1 MMRRWSFYRLS
12 DGAFTGQCLMSS
24 QDALAGNT
32 PPGCAAL
39 EGNYD
44 HRSQRVDL
52 QTGTVVDDAAL
63 AEENRRSRE
72 QQQRRDHATLSIAE
86 LERRQLRPT
95 RELQIDPTNAEARS
109 RLEAIETQIA
119 GLRTSLEG

>member
-1 MMRRWSFYRLS
+1 MMRHWSFYRLS

-24 QDALAGNT
+24 QDALALNT

-52 QTGTVVDDAAL
+52 QTAAVVDDADL

-72 QQQRRDHATLSIAE
+72 QQQRRDHAALSIAE

-95 RELQIDPTNAEARS
+95 RELQIDPSNAEARS
-109 RLEAIETQIA
+109 RLAEIDAQIA
-119 GLRTSLEG
+119 TLRAVL